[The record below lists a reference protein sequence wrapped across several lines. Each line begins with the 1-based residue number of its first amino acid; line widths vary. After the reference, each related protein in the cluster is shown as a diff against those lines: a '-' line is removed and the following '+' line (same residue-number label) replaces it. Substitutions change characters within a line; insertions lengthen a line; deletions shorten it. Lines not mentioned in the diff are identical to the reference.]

1 MNWGKGIVVA
11 FVLFA
16 AFLAVM
22 VTIMMRQDVD
32 LVSKQ
37 YYRDD
42 LRFQEQLERKQ
53 NTEQLEFK
61 PVISVEGS
69 EYLKVYFP
77 SVSYVE
83 GGTLRLF
90 RPSSEKLDQQFKLS
104 ASADSVQVFLLKTP
118 ERGTYRVK
126 MEWKMEGRE
135 YYLEQVIY
143 L

>member
-42 LRFQEQLERKQ
+42 LRFQEHLVRKQ

-104 ASADSVQVFLLKTP
+104 ASADSVQVFQLKTP
-118 ERGTYRVK
+118 EPGTYRIK